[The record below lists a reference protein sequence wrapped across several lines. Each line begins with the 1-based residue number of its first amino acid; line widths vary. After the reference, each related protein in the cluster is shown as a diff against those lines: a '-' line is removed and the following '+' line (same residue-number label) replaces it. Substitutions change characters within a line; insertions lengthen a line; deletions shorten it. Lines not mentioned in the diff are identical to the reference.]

1 MKLIINIALVA
12 LIGFFL
18 YIPYNALSN
27 PYTQALGIRNID
39 MILTGMF
46 IIMSLL
52 SGIILAV
59 INKK

>member
-1 MKLIINIALVA
+1 MKLIINITLVA

-18 YIPYNALSN
+18 YIPYNALSD
-27 PYTQALGIRNID
+27 PHTQYLGIRNID
-39 MILTGMF
+39 MIMSGMF

-59 INKK
+59 VNKK